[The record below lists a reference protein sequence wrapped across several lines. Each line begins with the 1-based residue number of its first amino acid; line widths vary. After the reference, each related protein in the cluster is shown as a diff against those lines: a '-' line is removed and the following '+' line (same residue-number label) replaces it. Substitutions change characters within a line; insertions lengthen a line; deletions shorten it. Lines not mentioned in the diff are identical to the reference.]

1 MKKIAAFILILAILC
16 SLLTACGEQ
25 KSSDASP
32 PQDTS
37 SVEAA
42 APLESGEWDELTHRL
57 LADWYGYLIRCEYF
71 YGDLRWALS
80 YLTPFFE
87 DHSWDSLQIARA
99 AMAASKRRAE
109 HVKEQPFEKQ
119 MTLEDYNKFI
129 RSGADVSAI
138 QVVIDSIPTLV
149 DDTLLTYQNYRDFVN
164 SPTENLFSTYNLSCL
179 EEWARLERQI
189 YDIHLHDTAVE
200 TDYLLLSLNSQ
211 SEKDRFVTAIE
222 EKCPQINAWRSEN
235 PKDKEGLEKLS
246 SELLT
251 ELQSLTNDMSSLVGK
266 MRTGL
271 NLEKEASETDTFEQY
286 VDRMAAD
293 VANLKDFPIALP
305 YPDWWYEED
314 NETFFYSWNSPLY
327 GTDEESG
334 PRSFIA
340 PGDTVNVPPDEF
352 NVDWVGVSLEDYLA
366 YVDLLE
372 KSYHIPAQYTVE
384 KEGRYITSYELPSF
398 SSALVWEENNVALY
412 VLDGAVCFAPPWYI
426 YYSQHSDS

>member
-1 MKKIAAFILILAILC
+1 
-16 SLLTACGEQ
+16 
-25 KSSDASP
+25 
-32 PQDTS
+32 
-37 SVEAA
+37 
-42 APLESGEWDELTHRL
+42 
-57 LADWYGYLIRCEYF
+57 
-71 YGDLRWALS
+71 
-80 YLTPFFE
+80 
-87 DHSWDSLQIARA
+87 
-99 AMAASKRRAE
+99 MAASKRRAE
-109 HVKEQPFEKQ
+109 HVKEQAFEKQ
-119 MTLEDYNKFI
+119 MTLEDYDKFI

-327 GTDEESG
+327 GTDEKRASILHRSRRYCQCSARRIQCRLGGRISG
-334 PRSFIA
+334 GLSRLRGP
-340 PGDTVNVPPDEF
+340 PG
-352 NVDWVGVSLEDYLA
+352 
-366 YVDLLE
+366 